1 MKRVYMKQQPPWQG
15 LHSPDGK
22 SQWIQQLAKK
32 KRQVGLM
39 LALISAILLL
49 GRIISFVLAGA
60 IAKIRLKK
68 AVSLQPQPTHEPQW
82 SQPSP
87 SELFSLSSSAHQQ
100 PSRQLVPHPRQ
111 DGPQRRL
118 SYPAVVQ
125 ATPKKKPWYYF
136 LLGIGSG
143 VLIAFFLSDLMRAF

>member
-1 MKRVYMKQQPPWQG
+1 MKRVYMKQQHLWQPP
-15 LHSPDGK
+15 HSPDGQ
-22 SQWIQQLAKK
+22 SQRIQQPSQK

-39 LALISAILLL
+39 LALISALLLL
-49 GRIISFVLAGA
+49 GRTISFILTGA

-68 AVSLQPQPTHEPQW
+68 AVSLQPPPTHELQW

-87 SELFSLSSSAHQQ
+87 SELFSLSSSAHEQ
-100 PSRQLVPHPRQ
+100 PSRELLPQPRH

-125 ATPKKKPWYYF
+125 ATSKKKPWYYF

-143 VLIAFFLSDLMRAF
+143 VLHRILPL